1 MQSMSA
7 RIVIAEDDVKQADV
21 LRLYLEREGHT
32 VILTSN
38 GRQALEQIRR
48 RKPDLAILDV
58 MMPELDGLDVLRV
71 LQIEMDVPV
80 IMVTGRSTEDDMLLG
95 LDLGADDYITKPYSP
110 RELVA
115 RVRTVLRR
123 SGTVQ
128 QEATEFRQGDL
139 VVDVRRHKVLVA
151 GIEVECTPRE
161 FDVLEALISSPGRA
175 FTRQGLLEAAFGWDY
190 DGLERTIDVHIL
202 NLRKKLETDPSDPT
216 YLLTVYG
223 VGYKMTEDQ

>member
-7 RIVIAEDDVKQADV
+7 RIVIAEDDMKQADV

-48 RKPDLAILDV
+48 RKPDLAILDI

-71 LQIEMDVPV
+71 LQIEMEVPV

-123 SGTVQ
+123 SGAVR

-139 VVDVRRHKVLVA
+139 VVDTRRHKVLVA
-151 GIEVECTPRE
+151 DTEIECTPRE
-161 FDVLEALISSPGRA
+161 FDVLEALIKNPGKA
-175 FTRQGLLEAAFGWDY
+175 FTRQGLLEEAFGWDY

-202 NLRKKLETDPSDPT
+202 NLRKKLEADPSDPT
-216 YLLTVYG
+216 YLVTVYG
-223 VGYKMTEDQ
+223 VGYKMAEDQ